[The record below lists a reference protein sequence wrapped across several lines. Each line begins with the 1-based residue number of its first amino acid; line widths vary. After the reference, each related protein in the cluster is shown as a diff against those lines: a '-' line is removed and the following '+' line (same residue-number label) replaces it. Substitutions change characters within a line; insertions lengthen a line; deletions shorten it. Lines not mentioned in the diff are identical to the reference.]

1 MRGDIV
7 AKKSK
12 IIIIMALALIFIRII
27 NPVLVATYEGKTF
40 EADPLFDKEKIAYN
54 VVIRHGVTSMTNLLH
69 VFYII
74 LFATVIIYLVE
85 KT

>member
-1 MRGDIV
+1 M

-12 IIIIMALALIFIRII
+12 LIIIIALILVFIRII
-27 NPVLVATYEGKTF
+27 NPVLVANYEGKTF
-40 EADPLFDKEKIAYN
+40 EADPLFDKGKVAYN
-54 VVIRHGVTSMTNLLH
+54 VVLRHGVTSMTNLLH

-74 LFATVIIYLVE
+74 LFTTVIIYLVE

>member
-1 MRGDIV
+1 M

-27 NPVLVATYEGKTF
+27 NPIMVVTRKGITT
-40 EADPLFDKEKIAYN
+40 EADPLFDKGEVAYQF
-54 VVIRHGVTSMTNLLH
+54 VMDYGATSMTNLLH
-69 VFYII
+69 VFYIM
-74 LFATVIIYLVE
+74 LFATVIIFLVE